1 MICYNYYCSFYVCN
15 MPIVVSIFVVKGASL
30 PDLVFF

>member
-1 MICYNYYCSFYVCN
+1 

-30 PDLVFF
+30 PDLVFFWNYM